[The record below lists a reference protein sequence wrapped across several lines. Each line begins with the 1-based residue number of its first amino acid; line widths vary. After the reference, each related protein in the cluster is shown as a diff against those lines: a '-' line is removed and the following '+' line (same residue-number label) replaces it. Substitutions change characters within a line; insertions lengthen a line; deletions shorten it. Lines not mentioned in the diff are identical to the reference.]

1 MFPDFFPN
9 CEATRLISQLSR
21 FLVFFDISFTALNN
35 ELENLVAEVGVM
47 EFKPNLWNILNLTS
61 RAKVQKISK
70 C

>member
-1 MFPDFFPN
+1 
-9 CEATRLISQLSR
+9 LSR